1 MKRERTLPRLIIWAD
16 PRRSPSRAIV
26 AALAA
31 GFAFLASACQ
41 PPVPAASAPT
51 HESTLGS
58 ATSAHPIPLAASPT
72 SPAAP
77 DSAAVPSPVAVDQ
90 IEGACPAEGNLLGDE
105 GFTSDL
111 EGWGAR
117 YGLLRHTVR
126 TYVGEPGAAL
136 LVTSHAGP
144 DGGMLAVAGRC
155 LDLDPGATSQSVTL
169 ETYLLAMP
177 ETESVSLSVFFHRE
191 VGCRGE
197 VLEVV
202 GPPVVT
208 SDSGWTLVTQS
219 FTIPRGAAAADLV
232 VRAVSQSDS
241 GRALFDRVCA
251 YWVPNPN

>member
-1 MKRERTLPRLIIWAD
+1 MKGERTLPRLITRAD
-16 PRRSPSRAIV
+16 PRRSPGRAMV
-26 AALAA
+26 AALAVGFVLLA
-31 GFAFLASACQ
+31 GACQ

-51 HESTLGS
+51 HESALGS
-58 ATSAHPIPLAASPT
+58 ATSTHPIPLTASPT

-77 DSAAVPSPVAVDQ
+77 DLTALPSPVAVDQ
-90 IEGACPAEGNLLGDE
+90 IEGACPAEGNLLGGG

-117 YGLLRHTVR
+117 YGLLRHTVK

-144 DGGMLAVAGRC
+144 DGGNLAVAGRC
-155 LDLDPGATSQSVTL
+155 LDLNPGVAGQTVTL
-169 ETYLLAMP
+169 EAYLLSMP

-191 VGCRGE
+191 LGCRGD
-197 VLEVV
+197 VLDVV

-208 SDSGWTLVTQS
+208 SDSGWTFVTQS
-219 FTIPRGAAAADLV
+219 FSIPRGAAAADFV

-241 GRALFDRVCA
+241 GRALLDRACA
-251 YWVPNPN
+251 YPVPVSD